1 MKRIFCGILL
11 ALAMNA
17 SALAFE
23 RGDWVLGR
31 WDDGEYWYPGVVE
44 SSTRGSVTILY
55 DDGDRATE
63 PSNRVKPYNWR
74 VGTRVECNWKGRG
87 EWYEGAISRLDG
99 SNLRVDYDD
108 GDIER
113 TKTGRCRSQ

>member
-31 WDDGEYWYPGVVE
+31 WDDGEFGTPVSWKAAHEAPLQF
-44 SSTRGSVTILY
+44 STMMEIG
-55 DDGDRATE
+55 
-63 PSNRVKPYNWR
+63 
-74 VGTRVECNWKGRG
+74 
-87 EWYEGAISRLDG
+87 
-99 SNLRVDYDD
+99 LRNPQI
-108 GDIER
+108 G
-113 TKTGRCRSQ
+113 